1 MTSERRSRSGTSSQS
16 NVQPR
21 EDGQEVLEPARLVP
35 IVPFVAGLRDLCGPV
50 DELLPLPVHIV
61 HDRIDHEIAGLDRA
75 DAHVAAAGQEG
86 LGARDPAPGIDA
98 AEAELLARV
107 ELAAHG

>member
-1 MTSERRSRSGTSSQS
+1 
-16 NVQPR
+16 
-21 EDGQEVLEPARLVP
+21 
-35 IVPFVAGLRDLCGPV
+35 
-50 DELLPLPVHIV
+50 
-61 HDRIDHEIAGLDRA
+61 HDRIDNEIAGLDRA

-107 ELAAHG
+107 ELTAHGRVHPVARDHDVGGDGRARRAGRGRSEVQRYVPGVLVEPDTLVIGEDT